1 MLLAVGCAV
10 ALIVALGVI
19 DIFMPLR
26 SPSSVRSTEF
36 LGRGDMILHVPIMTM
51 YTAPPLPGQSV
62 ASNVTWSIRS
72 THNGPSTAY
81 VLGWRLL
88 SGPCVTVRFVLNT
101 TFSDPNAGSI
111 GPSETRDEFS
121 YYPAGT
127 CGLGCTERG
136 LEQKVGGLGVADVV
150 HVIWKMTYAVLNVT
164 ETSGAARSSFL
175 EVDYSLSPMGSVG
188 EPMPA
193 ANVSRPSAKDLASVA
208 IENVPAGNQITISA
222 RGLPQVPNVFSH
234 DATTAAFDAGR
245 LGTLTAHLTTQY
257 SWSSVDDYRL
267 SFSTTTNVSLQF
279 FLDLRFG
286 SLLIEYVSP
295 EG

>member
-36 LGRGDMILHVPIMTM
+36 LGRGDMILHVPIMPWA
-51 YTAPPLPGQSV
+51 APPPVPGQSI
-62 ASNVTWSIRS
+62 ASTVPWSIRS

-88 SGPCVTVRFVLNT
+88 SGPGVTVRFVLNT

-136 LEQKVGGLGVADVV
+136 LEQEVGGLGVADVV

-164 ETSGAARSSFL
+164 ETSGAARSPVL
-175 EVDYSLSPMGSVG
+175 EIDYSLSPMGSVG

-222 RGLPQVPNVFSH
+222 RGLPPGPNAFSN
-234 DATTAAFDAGR
+234 DAATAGVDAGR
-245 LGTLTAHLTTQY
+245 RGTLTARLTTQY

-279 FLDLRFG
+279 FLDLRLV
-286 SLLIEYVSP
+286 SLLIESI
-295 EG
+295 

>member
-26 SPSSVRSTEF
+26 SPSSVRSRE
-36 LGRGDMILHVPIMTM
+36 LVGRGDMTLHVQIMTM

-88 SGPCVTVRFVLNT
+88 SGPDVTVRFVLNT

-164 ETSGAARSSFL
+164 ETSGAARSSFF

-193 ANVSRPSAKDLASVA
+193 ANLNPPSPKDPAAMGLQN
-208 IENVPAGNQITISA
+208 IPAGNQITISA

-234 DATTAAFDAGR
+234 DATTAAVGA
-245 LGTLTAHLTTQY
+245 
-257 SWSSVDDYRL
+257 
-267 SFSTTTNVSLQF
+267 
-279 FLDLRFG
+279 
-286 SLLIEYVSP
+286 
-295 EG
+295 